1 MKASDGNTY
10 GFGDTGKIYRRNSEA
25 YWVQVYDARAPIR
38 GACEKPSYGGKV
50 YLEWATK
57 TELHRKEIPGNLNWN
72 DVDAPG
78 TVQGDEFPK
87 TNLGDYPYH
96 TMRQVGGSV
105 MIANGPTLAMS
116 AYDDSY
122 TNEALDLIPGNIAKT
137 IVERNGH
144 SIVGTYRVA
153 DPTKGV
159 NGAVDAEVPLMQ
171 VGDEGEIYYADFSNS
186 IAVKILPGGGKVNP
200 GGMVNEKDQIEVFDW
215 EQTALSWIDKQSIGN
230 MALLGVFGATSG
242 RGGIYTFGRRRKD
255 HPFVLNLEY
264 QYDADEIGAV
274 VNVDG
279 TTLFSYKDGSDY
291 GVMAVDP
298 NNKATGIYESLDLKA
313 PVKKTIE
320 LTEWKTAEIFMK
332 ALPDGAK
339 VEFYYQVN
347 KDGTWHQA
355 TLADSTGVQF
365 TTAGGKKAVFKI
377 GASGEV
383 FEYREK
389 VIPVNNES
397 PEIYRTRI
405 FFA

>member
-10 GFGDTGKIYRRNSEA
+10 GFGDTGKIYKRNDDA
-25 YWVQVYDARAPIR
+25 YWVQVYDQRAQIT
-38 GACEKPSYGGKV
+38 GACEKPSYGGNI
-50 YLEWATK
+50 YLEWATR
-57 TELHRKEIPGNLNWN
+57 TELHRKQLPGLANWN
-72 DVDAPG
+72 DVDVDG
-78 TVQGDEFPK
+78 SVQGDEFPK
-87 TNLGDYPYH
+87 TNLTDADYH
-96 TMRQVGGSV
+96 TMAQVGGSV
-105 MIANGPTLAMS
+105 MIANGPALAMS

-122 TNEALDLIPGNIAKT
+122 TNNALDLIPGNLAKC
-137 IVERNGH
+137 IIERGGRAV
-144 SIVGTYRVA
+144 IGTYRSS
-153 DPTKGV
+153 DPDKGV
-159 NGAVDAEVPLMQ
+159 NGMVDSEIPLMQ
-171 VGDEGEIYYADFSNS
+171 VGNNGEIYYADFSNS
-186 IAVKILPGGGKVNP
+186 IAVKILPGGGKVEP
-200 GGMVNEKDQIEVFDW
+200 GGMVNEIDQINVFDW

-230 MALLGVFGATSG
+230 MALLGVYGATEG

-264 QYDADEIGAV
+264 QFDADKIGAV
-274 VNVDG
+274 CNVNG
-279 TTLFSYKDGSDY
+279 TTIFSYKLGSEY

-298 NNKATGIYESLDLKA
+298 NNKATAIYESLDLKA
-313 PVKKTIE
+313 PVKKAIE
-320 LTEWKTAEIFMK
+320 ITTWKTAEVFMK

-355 TLADSTGVQF
+355 TLADSTGTQY

-377 GASGEV
+377 VAEGEV

-389 VIPVNNES
+389 LIPVNNDS